1 VINQASEA
9 EDVGQD
15 DLDIRDLYSGVQSLI
30 QGGDQNLIAEE
41 VQLTKPG
48 LAQEAAEEK
57 QLYEVLPE
65 VNMQAADGQIFGSKH
80 GYQIPGAAAATAA

>member
-1 VINQASEA
+1 MDPESGGEVIDQDQEGLEVINQASEE

-15 DLDIRDLYSGVQSLI
+15 ELDMRDLYSGVQSLI
-30 QGGDQNLIAEE
+30 QGGDQNLMAEE

-48 LAQEAAEEK
+48 LNTGEAEKEEDK

-65 VNMQAADGQIFGSKH
+65 VNL
-80 GYQIPGAAAATAA
+80 